1 MPLIPRH
8 RLRSDNNPCLSPRVP
23 DPGPGAVHFQRFTP
37 QSHAIFVKPSHT
49 ALTLVAIN
57 TNSDGHVGAAVP
69 APYSDEQVL
78 IYKGYQSRGRI
89 IVMIMVKSERI
100 QIQKFQAGGDGCRT
114 SASARPPVTGQRHPP
129 GLCVHRCCSSVWP
142 SHPEITLER
151 WCKWWPRR
159 EPSLTST
166 LSDRTRPS
174 IILSSLS
181 QPRQH
186 NNQQLLPKKMA
197 EIRFITPSV
206 MLCPPPPSSSSP
218 RNDMDT

>member
-1 MPLIPRH
+1 MCSSDSNTHQWQHTQHLDRGNQMPLIPRH

-49 ALTLVAIN
+49 ALTLVAID

-100 QIQKFQAGGDGCRT
+100 QIQSFRRAG
-114 SASARPPVTGQRHPP
+114 TGAGQ
-129 GLCVHRCCSSVWP
+129 V
-142 SHPEITLER
+142 
-151 WCKWWPRR
+151 
-159 EPSLTST
+159 
-166 LSDRTRPS
+166 
-174 IILSSLS
+174 
-181 QPRQH
+181 
-186 NNQQLLPKKMA
+186 LLPA
-197 EIRFITPSV
+197 R
-206 MLCPPPPSSSSP
+206 LSP
-218 RNDMDT
+218 DNDILQVSAYIGVVPLSGPRTQK

>member
-49 ALTLVAIN
+49 ALTLVAID

-100 QIQKFQAGGDGCRT
+100 QIQSFRRAGTGAGQVLPPACHRTTTSSRSLRT
-114 SASARPPVTGQRHPP
+114 SVLFHCLALAPRNNPGAVVQVVATERTISDVHPLGQDKAIHHP
-129 GLCVHRCCSSVWP
+129 
-142 SHPEITLER
+142 
-151 WCKWWPRR
+151 
-159 EPSLTST
+159 
-166 LSDRTRPS
+166 
-174 IILSSLS
+174 
-181 QPRQH
+181 
-186 NNQQLLPKKMA
+186 LLP
-197 EIRFITPSV
+197 FPTP
-206 MLCPPPPSSSSP
+206 PTQQPTAAAQE
-218 RNDMDT
+218 NG